1 MELHLTPRL
10 KQLPA
15 QAAAACER
23 YVDRLPA
30 SPELRSELLADSL
43 SPAVSSLP
51 ADGNEMP
58 SAMIELQ
65 TRLAGRDAKD
75 KDTADLNQSTTPGGA
90 TYASVAR
97 RFTIAYGNPQVD
109 GEPLLQRR
117 DDGTVRVDTGPEPQ
131 RGSMVPLQWPP
142 HVISGWIRNTWRRML
157 GRPPVPETWD
167 TLHDGPDAEGKWH
180 PAGSHRRWF
189 LLALVIGQTFLAT
202 YFMAKV
208 LPYHGAD
215 PLEVAIL
222 TLFAVLFSWVSAG
235 FWTAMMGFLVLAKG
249 GDRHLISRSAA
260 SDAPIDPA
268 ARTAVI
274 MPICNEDVTRV
285 FAGLRATYES
295 LERTGE
301 LQHFDFIVL
310 SDSGN
315 PDLRT
320 AEHDAWMEVCRAVGG
335 FGRIFYRW
343 RRHRVKRKTGNV
355 ADFCRRWGNK
365 YRYMIV
371 LDADSVMSG
380 DCLAT
385 LTRLMEANPGAG
397 IIQTAPLA
405 VGRDTLYARVQQF
418 STRVYGPLFTAG
430 LHYWQLGESHYWG
443 HNAIIRIKPFMEH
456 CGLAPLPGKGPLSGE
471 ILSHDFVEAAM
482 MRRAG
487 WGVWIAYDLPGSFEE
502 LPPNL
507 LDEVKRDRRWC
518 QGNLMNFRLWM
529 KQGFHMVHRA
539 VFLTGIMA
547 YVSAPL
553 WFLFLLLSTAAL
565 AKHALVPPEYFTK
578 PYQLFPTW
586 PEWHPEKALAL
597 FSATA
602 TLLFLPK
609 LLSVLLLLKD
619 AKQYGGVVRL
629 FMSMVLEMTMSAL
642 LAPTRMLFHTKFVI
656 AAYSGWGIS
665 WKSPPREDAE
675 TTWGEAFRRHGW
687 HTALGLVWGAGVYWL
702 SPGFIWWL
710 LPIVGSLA
718 LSIPLSVMLSRVSL
732 GRAARRAGLF
742 MIPEETVVP
751 REIVETQQHVE
762 SAQEVPGFVDAVV
775 DPVTN
780 ALMCA
785 TGTAR
790 KIQPEAA
797 RLQHAALVQH
807 ALTNGPK
814 SLTPAQKHVLL
825 GDPFALSRLHELVWG
840 SPLADAAWKE
850 TRVLLRRAPNVLPLR
865 PRAA

>member
-1 MELHLTPRL
+1 MKPNDFSQLNVLADTDFSRRSQVREERHPNSVTAPPVNRGSMTPRPWRGFWNSL
-10 KQLPA
+10 GT
-15 QAAAACER
+15 AAL
-23 YVDRLPA
+23 VKL
-30 SPELRSELLADSL
+30 
-43 SPAVSSLP
+43 
-51 ADGNEMP
+51 G
-58 SAMIELQ
+58 
-65 TRLAGRDAKD
+65 AGRDAEAGAHPVNETKQPWQRAAARRRFAFMML
-75 KDTADLNQSTTPGGA
+75 TLLSTVIA
-90 TYASVAR
+90 SSLFASVQPDYDNLWLE
-97 RFTIAYGNPQVD
+97 YGQI
-109 GEPLLQRR
+109 GLYGLL
-117 DDGTVRVDTGPEPQ
+117 
-131 RGSMVPLQWPP
+131 
-142 HVISGWIRNTWRRML
+142 SGWVVT
-157 GRPPVPETWD
+157 GFVT
-167 TLHDGPDAEGKWH
+167 
-180 PAGSHRRWF
+180 
-189 LLALVIGQTFLAT
+189 AL
-202 YFMAKV
+202 
-208 LPYHGAD
+208 
-215 PLEVAIL
+215 
-222 TLFAVLFSWVSAG
+222 
-235 FWTAMMGFLVLAKG
+235 MGFYVSVRGDKHSLSAKQVAN
-249 GDRHLISRSAA
+249 H
-260 SDAPIDPA
+260 PMNPE
-268 ARTAVI
+268 ARTAII
-274 MPICNEDVTRV
+274 MPICNEDVATV
-285 FAGLRATYES
+285 FAGLRATCES
-295 LERTGE
+295 VAATGHAR
-301 LQHFDFIVL
+301 QFDVFVL
-310 SDSGN
+310 SDSYN
-315 PDLRT
+315 PETAAAERAAWEDLRAAL
-320 AEHDAWMEVCRAVGG
+320 AESPNQPQVEVY
-335 FGRIFYRW
+335 YRLRT
-343 RRHRVKRKTGNV
+343 RRTHRKAGNV
-355 ADFCRRWGNK
+355 ADFCRRWGK
-365 YRYMIV
+365 DYRYMVV

-380 DCLAT
+380 DCLT
-385 LTRLMEANPGAG
+385 SMVKLMEANPTAG
-397 IIQTAPLA
+397 IIQTATQA
-405 VGRDTLYARVQQF
+405 IGHVTLHARAQQF
-418 STRVYGPLFTAG
+418 ASRVTGRLFTLG
-430 LHYWQLGESHYWG
+430 MQFWQLGESHYWG

-529 KQGFHMVHRA
+529 KQGFHAVHRA

-553 WFLFLLLSTAAL
+553 WFLFLMLSTAAL

-609 LLSVLLLLKD
+609 LASVILLLKD

-629 FMSMVLEMTMSAL
+629 FLSMLIEMALSAL

-687 HTALGLVWGAGVYWL
+687 HTALGLVWGAGVYYL

-742 MIPEETVVP
+742 MIPEETNMP

-762 SAQEVPGFVDAVV
+762 AAQETPGFADAVV

-785 TGTAR
+785 TATAR
-790 KIQPEAA
+790 KVMPEPA
-797 RLQHAALVQH
+797 RLQHASLVQH
-807 ALTNGPK
+807 ALTHGPN
-814 SLTPAQKHVLL
+814 SLSPAQKHVLL
-825 GDPFALSRLHELVWG
+825 GDPFALSKLHELVWG

-850 TRVLLRRAPNVLPLR
+850 TRVLMRRAPNVLPLR
-865 PRAA
+865 PRPA